1 MRGVVAG
8 LCAAL
13 ALALVLAG
21 GANTAPRAFPS
32 LAAYRGLGT
41 WVDLYDPKAF
51 KNPAAVV
58 ASMRQRGARTL
69 YLETANYHTAGD
81 VGRPKGI
88 GRFIDLAHAAGI
100 KVVAWYLP
108 GLDSPSR
115 DLRRSLAAI
124 RFRSTTG
131 QRFDSFSLD
140 IEASI
145 VRRVGLRNRRL
156 LNLSAA
162 IRRAVGQSYA
172 LGAII
177 PSPRGMQLNAAY
189 WPGFPYAPL
198 ANVYDVFLPMGYFTF
213 HTRTSRGAFDF
224 TIRNVTIVR
233 RSTGD
238 PSVPIHMIGGVS
250 NAASAAQVR
259 SFVQAVRACGVMG
272 ASMYDFTT
280 TTASQWSTLTPISR
294 APLPTRTCA

>member
-1 MRGVVAG
+1 VRGVVAG

-13 ALALVLAG
+13 AIALVLAG
-21 GANTAPRAFPS
+21 AANTARRATPS
-32 LAAYRGLGT
+32 LAVYRGLGT

-51 KNPAAVV
+51 KSPGAVIT
-58 ASMRQRGARTL
+58 SMKQRGARTL

-81 VGRPKGI
+81 VSRAKGV

-108 GLDSPSR
+108 GLDSSSR

-124 RFRSTTG
+124 RFRSPTG

-145 VRRVGLRNRRL
+145 VRRVALRNTRL

-162 IRRAVGQSYA
+162 IRKAVGPTYA

-177 PSPRGMQLNAAY
+177 PSPRGMQLNASY
-189 WPGFPYAPL
+189 WPGFPYAQL

-213 HTRTSRGAFDF
+213 HTRTARGAFDF

-250 NAASAAQVR
+250 DAASTAQVR
-259 SFVQAVRACGVMG
+259 SFVQAARACGVMG

-280 TTASQWSTLTPISR
+280 TTAPQWSTLTPISR
-294 APLPTRTCA
+294 APAPTRVCA